1 MLPQDFK
8 GILAPPK
15 YSRLWRASQSLVD
28 FADPYKVIYL
38 KKDISAVDRHH
49 IDWLDKTLPP
59 PPFLRFRYFSSKT
72 TLVRSIDHSLQK

>member
-1 MLPQDFK
+1 MVQPEAK

-38 KKDISAVDRHH
+38 KTDISVIDR
-49 IDWLDKTLPP
+49 IGRLSW
-59 PPFLRFRYFSSKT
+59 RFVY
-72 TLVRSIDHSLQK
+72 VG